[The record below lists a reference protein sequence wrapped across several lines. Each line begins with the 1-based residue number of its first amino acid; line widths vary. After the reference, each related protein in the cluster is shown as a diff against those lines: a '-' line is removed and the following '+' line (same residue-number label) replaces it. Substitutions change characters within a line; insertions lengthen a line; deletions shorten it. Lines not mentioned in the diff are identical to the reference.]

1 MRTASE
7 PASARAEQ
15 DKIREA
21 LTGLTVPVWPTAGR
35 AHGLGRDATYRAA
48 RNGELPTIRIGGAL
62 RVPTAPLRRMLGL
75 EAEAA

>member
-21 LTGLTVPVWPTAGR
+21 LNGLTVPVWPIAGR
-35 AHGLGRDATYRAA
+35 ALGLGRDATYRAA
-48 RNGELPTIRIGGAL
+48 RNGDLPTIRIGGAL
-62 RVPTAPLRRMLGL
+62 RVPTAPLRRLLGL
-75 EAEAA
+75 EAA

>member
-1 MRTASE
+1 MGIARD
-7 PASARAEQ
+7 PGPARAEQ

-21 LTGLTVPVWPTAGR
+21 LNGLTVPVWPIAGR
-35 AHGLGRDATYRAA
+35 ALGLGRDATYRAA